1 MIRRQPSSTLTDT
14 LFPYSTLFLS
24 HRLDVGGLAPVHEF
38 VGAELVGLGRAPGE
52 IEPDGALVLGADAVF
67 PIIAREEIAARI
79 AHDRGPQL
87 ADQREHV
94 AAETVGVGGV
104 MAGFVDAAIDAAA
117 AMLDEAA
124 EDVPWGGGD
133 HEIGVGEAMGGG

>member
-67 PIIAREEIAARI
+67 TIIAREEIAARI

-104 MAGFVDAAIDAAA
+104 MHS
-117 AMLDEAA
+117 E
-124 EDVPWGGGD
+124 ERR
-133 HEIGVGEAMGGG
+133 VGQEWVSTCRTWWSPYQLKKK